1 VKASQTRIS
10 STAALAGG
18 SEPVRATGANS
29 TADKAL
35 DILLLFSLER
45 PLWTM
50 QEIADH
56 FDMPRTTTYRY
67 IASLKTRALLVENNS
82 GSWHLGPM
90 LFPLARAAKA
100 SYSILSVAA
109 PFLQQL
115 NDVFGEAVTLYER
128 RGLESIALERLETHH
143 RVKLLYSRGHM
154 LPWPGAASA
163 KVLLAFAPA
172 PIQEELFAQMT
183 PTRYTPQTITSM
195 KELKSTI
202 RKIVQDGYAYSD
214 QERDE
219 GIRAIAAPIF
229 ERSDARYCVTTS
241 GPSFRMT
248 DDKLPKMIR
257 TVRETAAAI
266 SSELKKLDY

>member
-1 VKASQTRIS
+1 MR
-10 STAALAGG
+10 AG
-18 SEPVRATGANS
+18 AANS

-45 PLWTM
+45 PVWTM

-67 IASLKTRALLVENNS
+67 IASLKARALLVEDQS
-82 GSWHLGPM
+82 GSWHLGPV

-115 NDVFGEAVTLYER
+115 NDAFGEAVTLYER
-128 RGLESIALERLETHH
+128 RGFESIALERLETHH
-143 RVKLLYSRGHM
+143 RVKLLYSRGNM

-172 PIQEELFAQMT
+172 SVQDELFAQMT
-183 PTRYTPQTITSM
+183 PTKYTPQTIASV
-195 KELKSTI
+195 KELKLAL

-229 ERSDARYCVTTS
+229 ERAEAPYCVTTS

-248 DDKLPKMIR
+248 DDKLPKMIKA
-257 TVRETAAAI
+257 VRETATAI
-266 SSELKKLDY
+266 SSALKQLDY